1 VLVSSAR
8 TGQQVVINNESRVV
22 TPIRSYTN
30 GAQLETVIMQTVG
43 PFTETQNFL
52 KEL

>member
-8 TGQQVVINNESRVV
+8 TGEQVVINNESRVV

-30 GAQLETVIMQTVG
+30 GAQPETVIMQTVG
-43 PFTETQNFL
+43 PITEMQNFL